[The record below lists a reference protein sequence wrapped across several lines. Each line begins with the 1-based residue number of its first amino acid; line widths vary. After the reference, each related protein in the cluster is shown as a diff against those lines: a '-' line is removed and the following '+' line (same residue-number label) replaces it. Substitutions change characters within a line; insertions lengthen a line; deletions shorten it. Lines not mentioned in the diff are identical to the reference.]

1 MVDTKTTVCKELDSL
16 IKSWYTDSQK
26 EYLTV
31 MIDDAKNQIMLAGNQ
46 EEVNIYKDS
55 CIQEATQ
62 YIEQLTKAMDEAKEY
77 LNSLNADKANIKQL
91 IYQYNQAIAQSK
103 TTEEVQTLRDAFDK
117 AYLKLMIE
125 NIKEDLNQFV
135 SHLDYNDKEKE
146 LVKTKKEALF
156 ISIEKLNDIKEVEL
170 EVTTFKNEIQNH
182 HQALLEA
189 ITLATNTIQN
199 ANSSTDEAKE
209 YCEQILEDI

>member
-1 MVDTKTTVCKELDSL
+1 
-16 IKSWYTDSQK
+16 
-26 EYLTV
+26 
-31 MIDDAKNQIMLAGNQ
+31 
-46 EEVNIYKDS
+46 
-55 CIQEATQ
+55 
-62 YIEQLTKAMDEAKEY
+62 MDEAKEY

-125 NIKEDLNQFV
+125 NIKEDINQFV

-170 EVTTFKNEIQNH
+170 EVTTFKNEIQKRYRKAFPTDYLYKRRKAYSPFRCAFLRRIENKSMCKGNRYKNH
-182 HQALLEA
+182 GREIIAFGDIGCSGDNSCCSVLCGVALQCA
-189 ITLATNTIQN
+189 GYFCRAVCGFCGDMVCARHYTHAHI
-199 ANSSTDEAKE
+199 
-209 YCEQILEDI
+209 